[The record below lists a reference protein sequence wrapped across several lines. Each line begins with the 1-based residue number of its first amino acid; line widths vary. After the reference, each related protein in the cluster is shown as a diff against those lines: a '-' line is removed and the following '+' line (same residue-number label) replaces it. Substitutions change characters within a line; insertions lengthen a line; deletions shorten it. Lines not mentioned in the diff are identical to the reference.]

1 MIAQTTLFGVSAV
14 AAVRLFGL
22 TVLAG
27 ITAAFVSVGYR
38 WYFRDRVP
46 VGLAIL
52 AAVSAVALYL
62 NTKTA
67 VTQVLAGQSE
77 LFEMNA
83 VLFNSAAFALATA
96 VGPLGQRTG
105 DRVAIS
111 AFAAAGAREVTGEVS
126 QLVQAVGRVVA
137 VTLPEDVADIEEYER
152 VEASVKDDIAGKTL
166 IFPRRL
172 TVEDL
177 RERVVNRLKDDHDVG
192 YVDVEMEPDGT
203 VTYLAVGRRLAGI
216 GPTLGPGTAAVAVTA
231 DPPNSASAGD
241 VVQVW
246 TTGEDPERVATAELR
261 AAAGDTVTLA
271 LDEADAERVAGG
283 QYRLLTL
290 PSTPSADR
298 EFATLLRAADET
310 MAVIRVAP
318 DGPLDGTRLGDVDAT
333 VVAVRPQ
340 DAPMEPIPSRDRLLA
355 ANDWLYVVARPE
367 TLRRIES
374 DASAGSPESGGSY
387 ASPSDG
393 PT

>member
-1 MIAQTTLFGVSAV
+1 MIAQTLFGVSAL
-14 AAVRLFGL
+14 AAARLFGL

-27 ITAAFVSVGYR
+27 VTAGVVALGYR

-46 VGLAIL
+46 TGLAVL
-52 AAVSAVALYL
+52 AAVASVALYL
-62 NTKTA
+62 NTKSA

-77 LFEMNA
+77 LFEMNV

-96 VGPLGQRTG
+96 VGPVGQRTG
-105 DRVAIS
+105 DRIAVS

-137 VTLPEDVADIEEYER
+137 VTLPEDVGDIEEYEPA
-152 VEASVKDDIAGKTL
+152 EASVKDDIAGKTL

-172 TVEDL
+172 TVEEL

-246 TTGEDPERVATAELR
+246 TTGETPERVATAELR
-261 AAAGDTVTLA
+261 ATAGDTVTLA

-283 QYRLLTL
+283 RYRLLTL

-298 EFATLLRAADET
+298 EFAALLRAADET
-310 MAVIRVAP
+310 MAAIRVAP
-318 DGPLDGTRLGDVDAT
+318 DGPLAGTRLRDVEAT

-340 DAPMEPIPSRDRLLA
+340 DGPVEPIPSRDRRLA
-355 ANDWLYVVARPE
+355 GNDWLYVVARPE
-367 TLRRIES
+367 TLRRIEA
-374 DASAGSPESGGSY
+374 DAGGAPGESGGS
-387 ASPSDG
+387 
-393 PT
+393 